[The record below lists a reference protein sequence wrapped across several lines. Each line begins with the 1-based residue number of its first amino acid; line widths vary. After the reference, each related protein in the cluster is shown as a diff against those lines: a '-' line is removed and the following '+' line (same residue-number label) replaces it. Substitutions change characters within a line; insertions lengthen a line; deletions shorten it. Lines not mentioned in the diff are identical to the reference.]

1 MSSIGLK
8 KSLYWRPDTK
18 QLMIAPLFRCG
29 GGSDETDETEEEEE
43 DSSDDTVYECPGMA
57 GRWSPSASNL
67 LTNF

>member
-1 MSSIGLK
+1 
-8 KSLYWRPDTK
+8 
-18 QLMIAPLFRCG
+18 MIPLLLRCG